1 MLYCYTTTNQTVAS
15 GGNIVFNEN
24 GVARNKTSSHTVG
37 SDTIKLNANGYYKI
51 SFNASAVES
60 GIVGNV
66 IAQMYKNGSVLNGAT
81 SVAYSSAESDIVNV
95 NFNAIVKVYNCCC
108 NSDPVTI
115 TIVNN
120 GVSAI
125 YNNASIVVERI
136 A

>member
-1 MLYCYTTTNQTVAS
+1 MSCYFF
-15 GGNIVFNEN
+15 I
-24 GVARNKTSSHTVG
+24 
-37 SDTIKLNANGYYKI
+37 IKI
-51 SFNASAVES
+51 P
-60 GIVGNV
+60 
-66 IAQMYKNGSVLNGAT
+66 
-81 SVAYSSAESDIVNV
+81 
-95 NFNAIVKVYNCCC
+95 FNAIVKVNNCCC